1 MPNLPILIYD
11 GQCKMCIRLVKFLE
25 PMNREQNGYRMT
37 FVPFQQA
44 GELITAYKLNPDKL
58 RQALHVID
66 ASGSVF
72 VAGAA
77 VEKLSD
83 VFPLLKL
90 GAGFFATSLGE
101 SLYNTIAE
109 NRYRVFGCS
118 DECYVSESG
127 KQAQSTSEKTI

>member
-11 GQCKMCIRLVKFLE
+11 GQCNLCVSLVKFLE

-37 FVPFQQA
+37 FVPFQHA
-44 GELITAYKLNPDKL
+44 DELIVAYKLNPDKL
-58 RQALHVID
+58 RQALHLID

-72 VAGAA
+72 AAGAA

-90 GAGFFATSLGE
+90 GAGFWTTSAGE
-101 SLYNTIAE
+101 LLYKAVAE

-118 DECYVSESG
+118 DECYISESSMR
-127 KQAQSTSEKTI
+127 AQSTSEKAT